1 MQKMELDSAVPA
13 LKKTLSE
20 PGPFVLMGVAEL
32 EGLHAWFSVP
42 MCLLYL
48 ASLVGMIDTFSWSWW
63 QLTQPFRFPC
73 TSFGGFWQLLT

>member
-20 PGPFVLMGVAEL
+20 PGPFVLMGVAKL

-48 ASLVGMIDTFSWSWW
+48 ASW
-63 QLTQPFRFPC
+63 
-73 TSFGGFWQLLT
+73 